1 MVISSCTDVNSL
13 FSNLIK
19 TLFVSTG
26 REAIFFMHGN
36 LTLEGI
42 YECCS
47 ADLKYFHTSNLNTS
61 IGKINSSIL
70 RSNDVISIDFK
81 SSSSLIPADG
91 DEVLSRILSNLRHTE

>member
-1 MVISSCTDVNSL
+1 
-13 FSNLIK
+13 
-19 TLFVSTG
+19 
-26 REAIFFMHGN
+26 MHGN

-42 YECCS
+42 FECSS

-81 SSSSLIPADG
+81 SSSSLIPAG
-91 DEVLSRILSNLRHTE
+91 DEVLSRILSNLRYTE